1 MNNGILIP
9 FYNRGEVHTMAVSY
23 KKLWKMLIDKDL
35 KKKDLEEQ
43 AKVSHYTISKLYR
56 GENVTVDVLER
67 ICKTLDCSMDDIMEF
82 VPDEKS

>member
-1 MNNGILIP
+1 
-9 FYNRGEVHTMAVSY
+9 MAVSY

-43 AKVSHYTISKLYR
+43 AKVSHYVVSKLYR

-82 VPDEKS
+82 VTDYKS

>member
-1 MNNGILIP
+1 
-9 FYNRGEVHTMAVSY
+9 MAVTY

-43 AKVSHYTISKLYR
+43 AKVSHYVVSKLYR

-82 VPDEKS
+82 VPDDNEKS

>member
-1 MNNGILIP
+1 
-9 FYNRGEVHTMAVSY
+9 MAVSY
-23 KKLWKMLIDKDL
+23 KKLWKMLIYKDL

-43 AKVSHYTISKLYR
+43 AKVSHYVVSKLYR

-82 VPDEKS
+82 VPDDKS